1 MSKIGIVILNYN
13 DYEQTREY
21 VSSIKRYRYLDEIV
35 VVDNRST
42 DISFRK
48 LKDIEKKNI
57 TVLRSDENKGY
68 SSGNNIGIKYLED
81 RVDYII
87 ISNSDITFEEKVVK
101 KLKEDL
107 DNNPDIAVVAPVI
120 NQNGEQLRGWKLPKI
135 SDEIKLNMSGFQE
148 LFNKRLKYDNK
159 RYDTELTKVDVVYGC
174 FFMIRRDVLNLVG
187 NFDDGV
193 FLYYEENILG
203 TKLKNINRKSYID
216 NEVSVE
222 HSGSATVDKNYDKI
236 WKYKMLKESQKYFV
250 KYYLHAN
257 VFQMFLLRFTYRIR
271 LIIAYIA
278 RFFKNLFKKK
288 K

>member
-13 DYEQTREY
+13 DYEQAKNY
-21 VSSIKRYRYLDEIV
+21 VSSIKRYRSLDEIV
-35 VVDNRST
+35 VVDNKST

-68 SSGNNIGIKYLED
+68 AYGNNIGIKYLKD

-87 ISNSDITFEEKVVK
+87 ISNPDVTIDESVIK
-101 KLKEDL
+101 KLKEDM

-120 NQNGEQLRGWKLPKI
+120 NQDGKKIRGWKLPKI
-135 SDEIKLNMSGFQE
+135 SDEIKLNLSGFHE
-148 LFNKRLKYDNK
+148 LFNKKLEYDEK

-187 NFDDGV
+187 NFDDEV
-193 FLYYEENILG
+193 FLYYEENIIG

-216 NEVSVE
+216 NEIEVT
-222 HSGSATVDKNYDKI
+222 HSGSVTVDKNYDKI
-236 WKYKMLKESQKYFV
+236 CKYKMLKDSQKYFV

-257 VFQMFLLRFTYRIR
+257 AFQMFLLRFTYRVR

-278 RFFKNLFKKK
+278 RFFNNLFKKK